1 MRLYQLLSFH
11 CLRVSSIAFLVPKL
25 LYGLLNIAHRYLR
38 TLYSSSTL
46 QYPAA
51 QLTVSLAC
59 VLYLISSFDLVDPR
73 ISNDDTRSQ
82 VAQCF
87 HDLQLYA
94 NDHWL
99 DHLSA
104 LANSPID
111 SIPSGSLILSL
122 RQGLERLTE
131 RHNELINT
139 KASNDQDDGHSLP
152 SAIEAG
158 WPRLGVSSAT
168 QSLLKKV
175 SAYRWKPT
183 ESDQIASCSCMY
195 TEKLSPSIWCY
206 TDYALL

>member
-1 MRLYQLLSFH
+1 M
-11 CLRVSSIAFLVPKL
+11 
-25 LYGLLNIAHRYLR
+25 GLLNIAQRYLR
-38 TLYSSSTL
+38 TLYSSSAL

-59 VLYLISSFDLVDPR
+59 VLYLTSSFDLVDPR
-73 ISNDDTRSQ
+73 LPNEDTRSQ
-82 VAQCF
+82 VSQCF

-104 LANSPID
+104 LANLPID
-111 SIPSGSLILSL
+111 SIPSGSSILSL

-131 RHNELINT
+131 RHNELVNT
-139 KASNDQDDGHSLP
+139 KASNDQDDGDSHP

-158 WPRLGVSSAT
+158 WPRLGVSTAT

-175 SAYRWKPT
+175 SAYRSKPT
-183 ESDQIASCSCMY
+183 EGDQIASCSCMY
-195 TEKLSPSIWCY
+195 TEKLSPSTSRY

>member
-1 MRLYQLLSFH
+1 MS
-11 CLRVSSIAFLVPKL
+11 
-25 LYGLLNIAHRYLR
+25 LLNIAQRYIR

-51 QLTVSLAC
+51 QLAVSLAC
-59 VLYLISSFDLVDPR
+59 VLYLTSSFDLVDPR
-73 ISNDDTRSQ
+73 IPKEDTQSQ
-82 VAQCF
+82 VGQCL

-111 SIPSGSLILSL
+111 SIPSGLSILSL

-131 RHNELINT
+131 RHNELLNT
-139 KASNDQDDGHSLP
+139 KASNDQDDGDSLP

-158 WPRLGVSSAT
+158 WPRLGGSTAT

-175 SAYRWKPT
+175 SAYRSKPT
-183 ESDQIASCSCMY
+183 EGDQIASFSCMY
-195 TEKLSPSIWCY
+195 TEKPSPSTSRY

>member
-1 MRLYQLLSFH
+1 M
-11 CLRVSSIAFLVPKL
+11 
-25 LYGLLNIAHRYLR
+25 GLLNIAHRYIR
-38 TLYSSSTL
+38 TLYSSPAL
-46 QYPAA
+46 QYQPA

-59 VLYLISSFDLVDPR
+59 VLYLISSLDLVDTR
-73 ISNDDTRSQ
+73 IPDDDTRSQ
-82 VAQCF
+82 VGQCL

-111 SIPSGSLILSL
+111 SIRSGLSILSL

-131 RHNELINT
+131 RHNKLLNT
-139 KASNDQDDGHSLP
+139 KASNDQDDVDSLP
-152 SAIEAG
+152 SAIEAS
-158 WPRLGVSSAT
+158 WPRLGVSTAT

-175 SAYRWKPT
+175 SAYRSKPT
-183 ESDQIASCSCMY
+183 EGDQIASCSCMY
-195 TEKLSPSIWCY
+195 TEKLSPSTSRY

>member
-1 MRLYQLLSFH
+1 M
-11 CLRVSSIAFLVPKL
+11 
-25 LYGLLNIAHRYLR
+25 GLLIIAQRYLR
-38 TLYSSSTL
+38 TLYSSSAL
-46 QYPAA
+46 QYSAA

-59 VLYLISSFDLVDPR
+59 VLYLTSSFDLVDPR
-73 ISNDDTRSQ
+73 LPNEDTRSQ
-82 VAQCF
+82 VSQCF

-104 LANSPID
+104 LANLPID
-111 SIPSGSLILSL
+111 SIPSGSSILSL

-131 RHNELINT
+131 RHNELVNT
-139 KASNDQDDGHSLP
+139 KASNDQDDGDSHP

-158 WPRLGVSSAT
+158 WPRLGVSTAT

-175 SAYRWKPT
+175 SAYRSKPA
-183 ESDQIASCSCMY
+183 EGDQIASCSCMY
-195 TEKLSPSIWCY
+195 TEKLSPSTSRY